1 MRCGGTAVTPEL
13 IGFAG
18 ILGLLVLLTLGVPIG
33 VSLALTGVLGL
44 MVMLSPEAALV
55 KAGVVVFEVAQKY
68 ELGVLPLFLL
78 MAHLC
83 FAAGASR
90 DFFDVAARFIGHRR
104 GGLGLAAIA
113 GCAGFGSISGSSLA
127 TVATVG
133 SAALPEMRRAGYNP
147 GFAAGALAAGGT
159 LGALIPPS
167 GALIVFGII
176 AEVSIGKLFTAAII
190 PGFSQAI
197 FYMIAIA
204 LLCWLRPELGPRSAR
219 VPWRDR
225 LRGLAGIADI
235 LVLVVFVIGGLM
247 IGWFTPTEAASVGV
261 ICAFILLAIR
271 GGFNRAN
278 IADSFAKTLS
288 TTGMLYLIIMGAILF
303 ATFISVTGIADL
315 MSETVRSVGG
325 GPIVAIIAMAV
336 LLLVLGSFL
345 DGLAL
350 MLLTT
355 PIFLPIALELG
366 YSPIWFGIFLV
377 RTMEIGFV
385 HPPLGLNVYVIQSID
400 KDIPLG
406 KIFRGIVPFLVADFF
421 HLAMLIA
428 FPAVTLWLPSVMAG

>member
-1 MRCGGTAVTPEL
+1 MAPEL
-13 IGFAG
+13 IGLIG
-18 ILGLLVLLTLGVPIG
+18 ILALLGLLTLGVPIG
-33 VSLALTGVLGL
+33 VSLALTGVVGL

-90 DFFDVAARFIGHRR
+90 DFFDVAARFVGHRR
-104 GGLGLAAIA
+104 GGLGLASIA
-113 GCAGFGSISGSSLA
+113 GCAGFGAISGSSLA

-176 AEVSIGKLFTAAII
+176 AEVSIGRLFTAAII
-190 PGFSQAI
+190 PGFSQAL

-204 LLCWLRPELGPRSAR
+204 VLCWFKPELGPRSVR
-219 VPWRDR
+219 VGWRER
-225 LRGLAGIADI
+225 MRGLLGILDI

-261 ICAFILLAIR
+261 IVAFILMAIR
-271 GGFNRAN
+271 GAFNREA

-288 TTGMLYLIIMGAILF
+288 TTGMIYLIIFGAILF

-315 MSETVRSVGG
+315 MSTTVRAMDAS
-325 GPIVAIIAMAV
+325 PIVVVIVIALM
-336 LLLVLGSFL
+336 LLVLGSFL

-355 PIFLPIALELG
+355 PIFLPIVLELG

-385 HPPLGLNVYVIQSID
+385 HPPLGLNVYVIQAIG

-406 KIFRGIVPFLVADFF
+406 QIFRGIVPFLIADFF
-421 HLAMLIA
+421 HLAMIIA
-428 FPAVTLWLPSVMAG
+428 FPVVTLWLPSVMGA

>member
-1 MRCGGTAVTPEL
+1 MTPEL
-13 IGFAG
+13 VGLIG

-33 VSLALTGVLGL
+33 VSLALTGIVGIA
-44 MVMLSPEAALV
+44 VMISPEAALA
-55 KAGVVVFEVAQKY
+55 KAGVVVFEVATKY

-90 DFFDVAARFIGHRR
+90 DFFDVAARFVGHRR
-104 GGLGLAAIA
+104 GGLGLASIA
-113 GCAGFGSISGSSLA
+113 GCAGFGAISGSSLA

-176 AEVSIGKLFTAAII
+176 AEQSIGKLFVAAVV
-190 PGFSQAI
+190 PGFSQAL

-204 LLCWLRPELGPRSAR
+204 LLCALRPDLGPPSAR
-219 VPWRDR
+219 VPWAYRM
-225 LRGLAGIADI
+225 RGLLGIADI
-235 LVLVVFVIGGLM
+235 ILLVTFVIGGLM

-261 ICAFILLAIR
+261 VAAFLLCAVR
-271 GGFNRAN
+271 GAFNRAV
-278 IADSFAKTLS
+278 IGEAFAKTLS
-288 TTGMLYLIIMGAILF
+288 TTGMIYLIIFGAILF

-315 MSETVRSVGG
+315 MSQTVRDLHAS
-325 GPIVAIIAMAV
+325 PTVAIIAMAV

-355 PIFLPIALELG
+355 PIFLPIAIELG

-385 HPPLGLNVYVIQSID
+385 HPPLGLNVYVIQAIG

-406 KIFRGIVPFLVADFF
+406 AIFRGIVPFLIADFF

-428 FPAVTLWLPSVMAG
+428 FPLVTLWLPSVTAG

>member
-1 MRCGGTAVTPEL
+1 MAPEL
-13 IGFAG
+13 IGLIG
-18 ILGLLVLLTLGVPIG
+18 ILALLGLLTLGVPIG
-33 VSLALTGVLGL
+33 VSLALTGVVGL

-90 DFFDVAARFIGHRR
+90 DFFDVAARFVGHRR
-104 GGLGLAAIA
+104 GGLGLASIA
-113 GCAGFGSISGSSLA
+113 GCAGFGAISGSSLA

-176 AEVSIGKLFTAAII
+176 AEVSIGRLFTAAII
-190 PGFSQAI
+190 PGFSQAL

-204 LLCWLRPELGPRSAR
+204 VLCWFKPELGPRSVR
-219 VPWRDR
+219 VGWRER
-225 LRGLAGIADI
+225 MRGLLGILDI

-261 ICAFILLAIR
+261 IVAFILMAIR
-271 GGFNRAN
+271 GAFNREA

-288 TTGMLYLIIMGAILF
+288 TTGMIYLIIFGAILF

-315 MSETVRSVGG
+315 MSTTVRDLDAS
-325 GPIVAIIAMAV
+325 PIVVVIVIALM
-336 LLLVLGSFL
+336 LLVLGSFL

-355 PIFLPIALELG
+355 PIFLPIVLELG

-385 HPPLGLNVYVIQSID
+385 HPPLGLNVYVIQAIG

-406 KIFRGIVPFLVADFF
+406 QIFRGIVPFLIADFF
-421 HLAMLIA
+421 HLAMIIA
-428 FPAVTLWLPSVMAG
+428 FPVVTLWLPSVMGA

>member
-1 MRCGGTAVTPEL
+1 MTPEL

-18 ILGLLVLLTLGVPIG
+18 IAALLLLLTLGVPIG
-33 VSLALTGVLGL
+33 VSLALTGVVGL
-44 MVMLSPEAALV
+44 AVMLSPEAALV
-55 KAGVVVFEVAQKY
+55 KAGVIVFEVANKY

-90 DFFDVAARFIGHRR
+90 DFFDVAARFVGHRR
-104 GGLGLAAIA
+104 GGLGVAAIA
-113 GCAGFGSISGSSLA
+113 GCAGFGAISGSSLA

-147 GFAAGALAAGGT
+147 GFSAGALAAGGT

-176 AEVSIGKLFTAAII
+176 AEQSIGKLFSAAII
-190 PGFSQAI
+190 PGLSQAL
-197 FYMIAIA
+197 FYMVTIAV
-204 LLCWLRPELGPRSAR
+204 LCAIHPALGPKSPR
-219 VPWRDR
+219 VGWRDR
-225 LRGLAGIADI
+225 MRGLVGILDVI
-235 LVLVVFVIGGLM
+235 LLVVFVIGGLM

-261 ICAFILLAIR
+261 IAALILLATR
-271 GGFNRAN
+271 GGFNRQSL
-278 IADSFAKTLS
+278 ADAFGKTLS

-315 MSETVRSVGG
+315 MSSAVLAMKG
-325 GPIVAIIAMAV
+325 GPIIAIIVMTL

-355 PIFLPIALELG
+355 PIFLPIAVELG

-385 HPPLGLNVYVIQSID
+385 HPPLGMNVYVIQAIG

-406 KIFRGIVPFLVADFF
+406 QIFRGIVPFLIADFI

-428 FPAVTLWLPSVMAG
+428 FPVVTLWLPSVMAG

>member
-1 MRCGGTAVTPEL
+1 MTPEFIGL
-13 IGFAG
+13 IG
-18 ILGLLVLLTLGVPIG
+18 ILALLAMLTLGVPIG
-33 VSLALTGVLGL
+33 ISLALAGIGGL
-44 MVMLSPEAALV
+44 AVMLSPEAGIA
-55 KAGVVVFEVAQKY
+55 KAGVVIFEVSTKY

-90 DFFDVAARFIGHRR
+90 DFFDVAARFVGHRR
-104 GGLGLAAIA
+104 GGLGLASIA

-133 SAALPEMRRAGYNP
+133 SAALPEMRRAGYQP

-176 AEVSIGKLFTAAII
+176 AEQSIGKLFIAAVI
-190 PGFSQAI
+190 PGLSQAL
-197 FYMIAIA
+197 FYMVAIAIM
-204 LLCWLRPELGPRSAR
+204 CWFKPELGPPSER
-219 VPWRDR
+219 VPWRER
-225 LRGLAGIADI
+225 MRGLLGVIDV
-235 LVLVVFVIGGLM
+235 LLLVVFVIGGLM

-261 ICAFILLAIR
+261 ICSFLLCAFR
-271 GGFNRAN
+271 GTFNRAA
-278 IADSFAKTLS
+278 IGEAFAKTLS
-288 TTGMLYLIIMGAILF
+288 TTGMIYLIIFGAILF
-303 ATFISVTGIADL
+303 ATFVSVTGLADL
-315 MSETVRSVGG
+315 MSQTVRDLHTSPV
-325 GPIVAIIAMAV
+325 IAIIAMALI
-336 LLLVLGSFL
+336 LLLLGSFL

-355 PIFLPIALELG
+355 PIFLPIAVELG

-385 HPPLGLNVYVIQSID
+385 HPPLGLNVYVIQAIG

-406 KIFRGIVPFLVADFF
+406 AIFRGIVPFLVADFF

-428 FPAVTLWLPSVMAG
+428 FPIVTLWLPQLLA